1 MSAVMNT
8 IGVAFAYAV
17 LALFAQNAI
26 FTRGL
31 GVSRLIQLVGDERT
45 SSWWFALLLCVTQ
58 TLVAPLAYFAG
69 SQIVDLPYRA
79 PLRPLLYLACVAVVC
94 IFEHAILRVR
104 FVTSDHL
111 LRMGAWGKFIKFSVN
126 PIPKR
131 RGADSEKTMEMMAES
146 VRNGVSVCIHAEGFC
161 SINGETGFVSPRT
174 GQLVKDSGA
183 GLITFRTVGGY
194 FKDPR
199 WAKHS
204 RRGRMRGSVV
214 REYMPEELQR
224 MSVDEINEAIRR
236 DIYINAY
243 EQQRKN
249 PHKYKGRALAED
261 LETILYLCPKCHAI
275 GKTHSHDNE
284 FSCEC
289 GYKMHINEYGF
300 FEGDSLVF
308 DNVLDWDKWQKSYVK
323 DNLALW
329 RSFTEKPITSDEKQ
343 ILNCIEENETK
354 ELFSDNCTMSIYAD
368 RLEFSDESKGKKVFM
383 LSDIVKMSMGGE
395 TKLYFTTSNGF
406 YYEVGSHTRRSS
418 VKYFALYRVL
428 TGREYL

>member
-1 MSAVMNT
+1 
-8 IGVAFAYAV
+8 
-17 LALFAQNAI
+17 
-26 FTRGL
+26 
-31 GVSRLIQLVGDERT
+31 
-45 SSWWFALLLCVTQ
+45 
-58 TLVAPLAYFAG
+58 
-69 SQIVDLPYRA
+69 
-79 PLRPLLYLACVAVVC
+79 
-94 IFEHAILRVR
+94 
-104 FVTSDHL
+104 
-111 LRMGAWGKFIKFSVN
+111 
-126 PIPKR
+126 
-131 RGADSEKTMEMMAES
+131 
-146 VRNGVSVCIHAEGFC
+146 
-161 SINGETGFVSPRT
+161 
-174 GQLVKDSGA
+174 
-183 GLITFRTVGGY
+183 
-194 FKDPR
+194 
-199 WAKHS
+199 
-204 RRGRMRGSVV
+204 MRGSVV

-243 EQQRKN
+243 EQQRKD

>member
-1 MSAVMNT
+1 MARLTPNEILKLSEPVEQVYSNIVDALLINMGKHFNSGHSLSTEQWEIRKLAELGQLNKESIEIIASLTGQNKELITAALENAVYMAT
-8 IGVAFAYAV
+8 KDIEPELKKAV
-17 LALFAQNAI
+17 QKGAIQNAAADNVI
-26 FTRGL
+26 ASQSI
-31 GVSRLIQLVGDERT
+31 VQ
-45 SSWWFALLLCVTQ
+45 AL
-58 TLVAPLAYFAG
+58 
-69 SQIVDLPYRA
+69 
-79 PLRPLLYLACVAVVC
+79 
-94 IFEHAILRVR
+94 
-104 FVTSDHL
+104 
-111 LRMGAWGKFIKFSVN
+111 
-126 PIPKR
+126 
-131 RGADSEKTMEMMAES
+131 
-146 VRNGVSVCIHAEGFC
+146 
-161 SINGETGFVSPRT
+161 
-174 GQLVKDSGA
+174 
-183 GLITFRTVGGY
+183 
-194 FKDPR
+194 
-199 WAKHS
+199 
-204 RRGRMRGSVV
+204 
-214 REYMPEELQR
+214 
-224 MSVDEINEAIRR
+224 
-236 DIYINAY
+236 NAY
-243 EQQRKN
+243 EQQKKD

-261 LETILYLCPKCHAI
+261 LETILYLCPKCHAM

-329 RSFTEKPITSDEKQ
+329 HSFTEKPITSDEKQ

-354 ELFSDNCTMSIYAD
+354 ELFSDNCTISIYDD
-368 RLEFSDESKGKKVFM
+368 RLEFVDESKGKKVFM

>member
-1 MSAVMNT
+1 MSSKKQRSKEMTTKTNNETPEALSHIKRAHGIYFT
-8 IGVAFAYAV
+8 SKV
-17 LALFAQNAI
+17 LLGWIIKLYFNFRSKVYKPKNKSFILISNHTTMFDPFFEALSFK
-26 FTRGL
+26 
-31 GVSRLIQLVGDERT
+31 
-45 SSWWFALLLCVTQ
+45 
-58 TLVAPLAYFAG
+58 
-69 SQIVDLPYRA
+69 PY
-79 PLRPLLYLACVAVVC
+79 L
-94 IFEHAILRVR
+94 R

-111 LRMGAWGKFIKFSVN
+111 LRMGAWGKFIKFCVN

-146 VRNGVSVCIHAEGFC
+146 VRNGVSVCIHAEGYC

-243 EQQRKN
+243 EQQKKD

-261 LETILYLCPKCHAI
+261 LETILYLCPKCHAM

-329 RSFTEKPITSDEKQ
+329 HSFTEKPITSDEKQ

-354 ELFSDNCTMSIYAD
+354 ELFSDNCTMSIYDD
-368 RLEFSDESKGKKVFM
+368 RLEFIDENNGKKVFM